1 MPGYRRKRSYPKR
14 RVFKRSFKKKKGVKA
29 PKAKPSRIAN
39 KFKKGVELKS
49 KERQSPV
56 SASGQALW
64 IPLYLNGTQ
73 QYPARKDLVI
83 VPNVWEFMTQGTEAG
98 QMLGQEIAAK
108 WMTMKFLFDYTPMAA
123 IAYPIELQL
132 IYGFLRASKIYI
144 YKYGCS

>member
-1 MPGYRRKRSYPKR
+1 MHARGHHNVIYES
-14 RVFKRSFKKKKGVKA
+14 A
-29 PKAKPSRIAN
+29 PVHATLAQPAAGAEGGNS
-39 KFKKGVELKS
+39 
-49 KERQSPV
+49 V
-56 SASGQALW
+56 SAAGQALW
-64 IPLYLNGTQ
+64 IPLHLNGTA
-73 QYPARKDLVI
+73 QYPDRKDLVI